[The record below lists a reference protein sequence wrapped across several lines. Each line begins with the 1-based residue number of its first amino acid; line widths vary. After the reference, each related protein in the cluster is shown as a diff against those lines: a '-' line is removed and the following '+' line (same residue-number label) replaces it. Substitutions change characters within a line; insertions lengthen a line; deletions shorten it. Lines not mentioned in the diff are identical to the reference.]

1 MIKTME
7 LNIAHRKAMRED
19 SLIEELN
26 SNSLQIEQ
34 LSGDIRELV
43 DAVRDLTDQLAL
55 KKEVA

>member
-1 MIKTME
+1 ME

-26 SNSLQIEQ
+26 SNSMQIEQ

-43 DAVRDLTDQLAL
+43 DAVRDLTNQLAV
-55 KKEVA
+55 KESA